1 MATSA
6 NYKSN
11 NNKSAMPLANKVL
24 GQSPI
29 PAGEDKKDA
38 SSGPG
43 VSGGVTSG
51 SQTVQLPQSNSRDK
65 IQSKNDDKEV
75 TTTDL
80 SHYFF
85 PLFYAGEKGAM
96 GIWQKMA

>member
-38 SSGPG
+38 SSR
-43 VSGGVTSG
+43 VSGGVNSG
-51 SQTVQLPQSNSRDK
+51 SQTVQLSQSNSRDK